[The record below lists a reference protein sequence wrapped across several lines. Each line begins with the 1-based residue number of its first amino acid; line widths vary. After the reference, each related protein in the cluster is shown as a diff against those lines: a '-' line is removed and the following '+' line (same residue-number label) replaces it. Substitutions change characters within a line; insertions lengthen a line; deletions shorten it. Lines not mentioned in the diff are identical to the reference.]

1 MQSSLPTAAERL
13 RLAVAAGSY
22 VEVQQL
28 LTEYGSE
35 VEACWR
41 ASSEEQRRLIAQE
54 ATSLL
59 AWARHTI
66 LAHRAH
72 AQHRKAQFA
81 RQSAY
86 ARVAMQRRAIIEL
99 DA

>member
-1 MQSSLPTAAERL
+1 MHSSLPTAERL
-13 RLAVAAGSY
+13 RVAVSAQSY
-22 VEVQQL
+22 AEVEQL
-28 LTEYGSE
+28 LTEYAGE

-41 ASSEEQRRLIAQE
+41 ASSEGHRRLIARE

-72 AQHRKAQFA
+72 AQHRQAQFA

-86 ARVAMQRRAIIEL
+86 AKVAMRRRSSIEL